1 MSAVVLDAGA
11 LIAIDRG
18 ERATVARLHAAR
30 QAGFDLRSNAMVV
43 AQAWRDPGGRQAELA
58 RLLTAVDVRSVTE
71 RDGRAAGRLLARAGS
86 SDAIDATVALLAEPG
101 DRILTS
107 DPGDLARLTRAAGT
121 RVIIVAC

>member
-18 ERATVARLHAAR
+18 ERATVARLYAAR
-30 QAGFDLRSNAMVV
+30 QAGLDLRSNAMVV
-43 AQAWRDPGGRQAELA
+43 ALAWRDPGGRQAALA
-58 RLLTAVDVRSVTE
+58 RLLAAVDVRSVTE
-71 RDGRAAGRLLARAGS
+71 RDGRAAGQLLARAGG

-107 DPGDLARLTRAAGT
+107 DPGDFARLTRAAGGS
-121 RVIIVAC
+121 VIIVAC

>member
-18 ERATVARLHAAR
+18 ERATVARLYAAR
-30 QAGFDLRSNAMVV
+30 QAGLDLRSNAMVV
-43 AQAWRDPGGRQAELA
+43 ALAWRDPGGRQAALA
-58 RLLTAVDVRSVTE
+58 RLLAAVDVRSVTE
-71 RDGRAAGRLLARAGS
+71 RDGRAAGQLLARAVG

-107 DPGDLARLTRAAGT
+107 DPGDFARLTRAAGGS
-121 RVIIVAC
+121 VITVAC